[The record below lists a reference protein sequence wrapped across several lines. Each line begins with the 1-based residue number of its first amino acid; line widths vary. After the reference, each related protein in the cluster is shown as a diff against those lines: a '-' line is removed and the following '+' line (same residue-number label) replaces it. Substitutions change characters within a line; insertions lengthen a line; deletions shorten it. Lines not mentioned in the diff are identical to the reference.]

1 MPFLTNTYIIMA
13 SHKSQNVFLC
23 LVETMSTPITNI
35 ISKKFM
41 ETMWNNVKQQ
51 TNNCEVSL

>member
-23 LVETMSTPITNI
+23 LVETMSSPTTTTNI
-35 ISKKFM
+35 ISKRDM
-41 ETMWNNVKQQ
+41 ETM
-51 TNNCEVSL
+51 